1 MPFKPLKPSDLEDRN
16 VDKLDITNESNLSNN
31 SNNGS
36 NVKQVA
42 HYSNSSNSW
51 VKPTIYKH
59 SFWLFLIFSA
69 ALHGIIWIL
78 TPNPL
83 KQTEKQKSY
92 DDIEVVGTVPTVNL
106 PQKNNSNPSKLS
118 QIAKQDLPSPPNN
131 ENLESTRSAIVDL
144 PKHSPEKNEPAEVKK
159 TTTPDRAKPDN
170 KPNKTEPPAETV
182 TKKTEPKPDLKNE
195 PNSNQLDDLA
205 NKKNAQT
212 DEDTAKDPESQ
223 DPSDKQ
229 ANSTDKIGDRTTETG
244 TTGVTLSQD
253 RFRSEF
259 GKIYAEY
266 AIKYGKENVIQRI
279 IPSPQETTV
288 SQVSQSIEPGINWI
302 PPVEQPKSLDLK
314 GKNTKVTVT
323 LIVAPDGKIEKKWMF
338 SSKNSNV
345 DEIVKKTVK
354 GYENKFVPLEGKI
367 RIVTISYDFPG

>member
-1 MPFKPLKPSDLEDRN
+1 MPLFKPLKPSHLVDRN
-16 VDKLDITNESNLSNN
+16 VDKLDRTNESNLSNN

-36 NVKQVA
+36 NIEQVA
-42 HYSNSSNSW
+42 HYSKFGTSSFKLALNR
-51 VKPTIYKH
+51 H

-69 ALHGIIWIL
+69 ALHGLFWIL

-83 KQTEKQKSY
+83 KQTEKQKSS

-106 PQKNNSNPSKLS
+106 PQKNSPNSSKLS
-118 QIAKQDLPSPPNN
+118 QIAKQDLPSPTNN

-144 PKHSPEKNEPAEVKK
+144 PKNSLEKPEPEEVKKSVNPNKKPTESQKLAEKATPKNEP
-159 TTTPDRAKPDN
+159 KP
-170 KPNKTEPPAETV
+170 EP
-182 TKKTEPKPDLKNE
+182 KNE
-195 PNSNQLDDLA
+195 PSSGQLDDLA
-205 NKKNAQT
+205 NKKNART
-212 DEDTAKDPESQ
+212 DPAQNLESQ
-223 DPSDKQ
+223 TTNERQSELKTDPNIEP
-229 ANSTDKIGDRTTETG
+229 ATA
-244 TTGVTLSQD
+244 GVTLSQD

-266 AIKYGKENVIQRI
+266 AIKYGRENVVQRV

-314 GKNTKVTVT
+314 GKNAKVTVT
-323 LIVAPDGKIEKKWMF
+323 LIVAADGKIERKWMF

-345 DEIVKKTVK
+345 DEIVKKTLQ
-354 GYENKFVPLEGKI
+354 GYENKFAPLEGKI

>member
-1 MPFKPLKPSDLEDRN
+1 MPFKPLKPTEQSDG
-16 VDKLDITNESNLSNN
+16 DIGKSNGSNLSNG
-31 SNNGS
+31 SKVNGS
-36 NVKQVA
+36 KSSVEQVE
-42 HYSNSSNSW
+42 HYSNYGTG
-51 VKPTIYKH
+51 KLKLAIHQH

-69 ALHGIIWIL
+69 TLHALLWVL

-83 KQTEKQKSY
+83 KQTEKQKSPE
-92 DDIEVVGTVPTVNL
+92 DIEVVGTVPTVNL
-106 PQKNNSNPSKLS
+106 PQKKIPNPSKLS
-118 QIAKQDLPSPPNN
+118 QIAKQDLPSPQNN
-131 ENLESTRSAIVDL
+131 ENPENVKSAIVDL
-144 PKHSPEKNEPAEVKK
+144 PKNASKK
-159 TTTPDRAKPDN
+159 SESEEDKKSVKPDN
-170 KPNKTEPPAETV
+170 KPAESKKSADKV
-182 TKKTEPKPDLKNE
+182 TPKTEPKSESQNE
-195 PNSNQLDDLA
+195 PSSDQLDDLA
-205 NKKNAQT
+205 NKKTTQPDNTLDQKT
-212 DEDTAKDPESQ
+212 ESQ
-223 DPSDKQ
+223 NKNDKQ
-229 ANSTDKIGDRTTETG
+229 ADPTAERNAEPATAGA
-244 TTGVTLSQD
+244 TLSQD
-253 RFRSEF
+253 QFRSQF

-266 AIKYGKENVIQRI
+266 AIKYGKENVVQRI

-354 GYENKFVPLEGKI
+354 GYESKFAPLEGKI